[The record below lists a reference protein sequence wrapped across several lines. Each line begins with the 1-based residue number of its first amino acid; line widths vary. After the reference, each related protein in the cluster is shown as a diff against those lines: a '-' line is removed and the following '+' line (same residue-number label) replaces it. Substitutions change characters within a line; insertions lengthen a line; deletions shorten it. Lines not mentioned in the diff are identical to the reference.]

1 MLTSLDQSASNTVID
16 IPQVTFTL
24 DTPVYHQGPIIWY
37 LGKAPAGQTAASW
50 DGSGANWVK
59 FKQDGP
65 TFSNGASTWP
75 MTGMFTYPVNHSG
88 TPKY

>member
-1 MLTSLDQSASNTVID
+1 MLTSLDERASSTVIDIDIDID

-50 DGSGANWVK
+50 DGSGNNWVK
-59 FKQDGP
+59 FKQVGP

-75 MTGMFTYPVNHSG
+75 MTGMFIRLAS
-88 TPKY
+88 